1 MKYAFAAV
9 LLLLALPAGAENA
22 LKNGDFEKGKMGWDT
37 DPGLRVVPIQEI
49 MPELAGSG
57 QGQVLAVEL
66 HKNNRRALST
76 KLRLDRKTRMLSIQM
91 KMRAGPGFNPV
102 PPTAPQFTIRL
113 EYQGGATMYAKAI
126 NPAGDWQE
134 VKWDYTELQ
143 GKSQI
148 KMVVEFHPGGGL
160 ILVDDVVIEEVQ

>member
-9 LLLLALPAGAENA
+9 LLLIAGPALAENA
-22 LKNGDFEKGKMGWDT
+22 VKNGDFEKGKMGWDT
-37 DPGLRVVPIQEI
+37 DPGLRVVPIQEV

-57 QGQVLAVEL
+57 QGQVLAAEL
-66 HKNNRRALST
+66 HKSNRRALST
-76 KLRLDRKTRMLSIQM
+76 RLRIDRKTRLLSIQL

-113 EYQGGATMYAKAI
+113 EYQGGATLFPRAI
-126 NPAGDWQE
+126 DPAGDWQV

-148 KMVVEFHPGGGL
+148 KMVVEFHPGGGI
-160 ILVDDVVIEEVQ
+160 ILVDDVVVEEVQ